1 MEIKKT
7 FLFANSIFDHK
18 NFLNKLTK
26 EYLDLT
32 NIHFKK
38 NPKLSIFTK
47 KFTKKQQINEK
58 INPIIPI
65 LKPTKNRKGKEY
77 NVLSCPNKKFLK
89 QFNLNKN
96 NVNSIHSKILNP
108 KGVKSIKTT
117 IKYNYI
123 NNIINQL
130 KVENN
135 KLQVNQKENK
145 SNNFIN
151 RSIGSKT
158 FYAPFHINKNNS
170 TKYNTKLNNC
180 YQVIHFKP
188 EKTEGNNKNDFKDK
202 MRLTSNNSWFRKTMM
217 IPQRKLESLP
227 KMKNVNEKINNKKEQ
242 IKTFFR
248 LNKNSIR
255 QIQSVY
261 NAKNNNNNNNN
272 KNNNKLEYKQKN
284 LISFEISSVPG
295 TERGMQKINQDTYLV
310 IPKVNN
316 THNAKI
322 FGVFDGHGIN
332 SDKLSQEIRDYF
344 IEFFS
349 DKNKYEKEI
358 IIDSNYRIS
367 TDENL
372 EKIYKHIT
380 KNNFKEINQLF
391 KDINTKLHE
400 KYQDNDFCLKTGTT
414 SNILIVLNDKKT
426 QALNKLISINLG
438 DCKSILINED
448 NQVIELNKRHTP
460 NDIEEKERI
469 EKNGGEISRVDW
481 ADYGPLRIYYKNKR
495 YPGLAMTRAFGDF
508 NAEELGFN
516 TIPDIK
522 EYDIYEKKPKIII
535 LATDGIWQFLTNE
548 QVKNIIL
555 PYYDEDNISGGIQKL
570 VGNARKMWETKNPRF
585 IDDISVIVLFFR

>member
-1 MEIKKT
+1 MEIKKS
-7 FLFANSIFDHK
+7 FLLGNPIYDNK

-38 NPKLSIFTK
+38 NPKLNIFSKKIMTK
-47 KFTKKQQINEK
+47 YQINEK
-58 INPIIPI
+58 INPIKPI
-65 LKPTKNRKGKEY
+65 LKPTKNRKGKGF
-77 NVLSCPNKKFLK
+77 NVLSCPNKKYLK
-89 QFNLNKN
+89 QFNFNKN
-96 NVNSIHSKILNP
+96 HVNSIHSKILNQ
-108 KGVKSIKTT
+108 KGVKSIITT
-117 IKYNYI
+117 IKYN
-123 NNIINQL
+123 NIKNSINQL

-135 KLQVNQKENK
+135 KFQANQKENK

-151 RSIGSKT
+151 HSIGSKT

-170 TKYNTKLNNC
+170 SKNNTKLNNC
-180 YQVIHFKP
+180 YQVIHLKP
-188 EKTEGNNKNDFKDK
+188 EKTEGNEKNDFKNK
-202 MRLTSNNSWFRKTMM
+202 LRLTSNNSWFTKTMM
-217 IPQRKLESLP
+217 MPKRKLESLP
-227 KMKNVNEKINNKKEQ
+227 KMKVKNFKEKVKNEKEQ

-248 LNKNSIR
+248 LSKNSIR
-255 QIQSVY
+255 HIQSVY
-261 NAKNNNNNNNN
+261 NAN
-272 KNNNKLEYKQKN
+272 NNNKLEYKQKN
-284 LISFEISSVPG
+284 LTSFEISSVPG
-295 TERGMQKINQDTYLV
+295 TERGIQKINQDTYLV

-367 TDENL
+367 SDENL

-391 KDINTKLHE
+391 KDINSKLHE
-400 KYQDNDFCLKTGTT
+400 KYQDNDFCLKTGSTL
-414 SNILIVLNDKKT
+414 NILIVLNDKKT

-460 NDIEEKERI
+460 NDLEEKERI

-508 NAEELGFN
+508 NAEDLGFN

-585 IDDISVIVLFFR
+585 IDDISVIVLFFK